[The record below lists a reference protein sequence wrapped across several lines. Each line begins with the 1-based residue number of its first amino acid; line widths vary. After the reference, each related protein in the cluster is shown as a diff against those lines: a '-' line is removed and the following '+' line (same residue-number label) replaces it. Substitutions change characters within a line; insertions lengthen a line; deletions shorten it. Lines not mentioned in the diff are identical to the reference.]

1 MNDGIKLILSLSL
14 SASILAIILFG
25 IKPMIKHRLSK
36 SVQYYIWIIVLLRL
50 IVPFSFQDS
59 IMDRVFYSDNH
70 LTNIHN
76 GEETNIKAIENIG
89 KGSLNPPSSI
99 NQRVEKIVGQGINI
113 NLKDLFVE
121 YAMYIWL
128 LGALIVF
135 TINITGYIRF
145 IGQLKGRYKP
155 ARNMEINILSKLL
168 NGSKNVR
175 LLRNGFI
182 STPMALG
189 ILRPCIIIP
198 DDDFDE
204 VQLKNILLH
213 ELTHL
218 KHHDIL
224 VKWLTMLATSIHWFN
239 PIMYFI
245 RKEISDSC
253 ELACDEAVI
262 RNFSTEE
269 KQAYGD
275 TLISFAEEAKYPIGV
290 LQATMC
296 EEKKSLRERLIAIMK
311 HDRKSKMIMIFSA
324 ILIGVFIFGAL
335 YLGGAL
341 DNKIEESSNLTGDAY
356 NLSEISKYRT
366 AYVGDNSK
374 VGHIAANLP
383 VPDNYFKQQYT
394 SMETSKKPYSLTIY
408 YEAAKDDEFI
418 GEWPITKS
426 NSSIET
432 NSRINALIAFCMID
446 NVDKVTFAFR
456 NSQSKGKLDE
466 SKYNT
471 TFSFPRTSFEEEY
484 GDLSRLGDD
493 IVLLKDILEGKKSL
507 MKGLE
512 LYVWRNKDI
521 TGNNSIHYTL
531 LIGTNRSK
539 SKSEIYDMNVATSD
553 LEIIKQELSKY
564 RSDTSLFIMQDIDI
578 DKNIIKKINE
588 ELSSIIKNIGS
599 FDEGIDFDQKLTA
612 LDQSE
617 IIRIN

>member
-99 NQRVEKIVGQGINI
+99 NQRVEKIVGQGANI

-135 TINITGYIRF
+135 TINITGYISF

-182 STPMALG
+182 STPMVLG

-245 RKEISDSC
+245 RKEISNSC

-262 RNFSTEE
+262 RNFNTEE

-341 DNKIEESSNLTGDAY
+341 DNKIEKSSNLTGDAY

-408 YEAAKDDEFI
+408 YEAARDDEFI

-471 TFSFPRTSFEEEY
+471 TFSFPRASFEEEY

-493 IVLLKDILEGKKSL
+493 IVLLKDILEGKKSV

-564 RSDTSLFIMQDIDI
+564 RSNTSLFIMQDIDI
-578 DKNIIKKINE
+578 DKNIIKKIND

-599 FDEGIDFDQKLTA
+599 FD
-612 LDQSE
+612 
-617 IIRIN
+617 